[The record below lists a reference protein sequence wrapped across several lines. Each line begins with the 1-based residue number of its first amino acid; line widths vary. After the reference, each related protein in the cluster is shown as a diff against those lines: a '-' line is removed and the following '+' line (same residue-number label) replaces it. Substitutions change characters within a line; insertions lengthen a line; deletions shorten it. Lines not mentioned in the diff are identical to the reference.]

1 MTAGSGIKHE
11 RDDFPKDAAQP
22 PLSPCSRWR
31 SGQALTEYAIL
42 AAIIAIGVIVTVSLF
57 GEVVLGVFAQLGSA
71 MKQDG
76 STPDKAAVEDALSA
90 MNGDAAI
97 ARNMRN
103 FDQEAAGTPPPGPS
117 SSPPSRPA
125 PQGYA
130 GTHHLGNSGEP
141 GTISSYGNVINEG
154 LSYQITFALTPE
166 MINYANCSGNGS
178 IDLSFSAG
186 NHVGDYNNYINNEGV
201 NAVLLDGQTVGHAAN
216 GCNAVSLNV
225 GGLGPGLHTVT
236 FTSGNL
242 DTTRDDFNVSDIVI
256 GASGG

>member
-1 MTAGSGIKHE
+1 MTVGSRIQHE
-11 RDDFPKDAAQP
+11 RDDYPKDAAQP
-22 PLSPCSRWR
+22 PISPCNRRR

-42 AAIIAIGVIVTVSLF
+42 AAIIAIGVVVTVSLF
-57 GEVVLGVFAQLGSA
+57 GEVVLGVFTQLGSA

-76 STPDKAAVEDALSA
+76 STPDKTAVDDALSA
-90 MNGDAAI
+90 MDGDAAI

-103 FDQEAAGTPPPGPS
+103 FDQETAGTPPPGV
-117 SSPPSRPA
+117 SSPPPRPA

-141 GTISSYGNVINEG
+141 GTISSYGNIINEG

-166 MINYANCSGNGS
+166 MINYANYSGNGS

-186 NHVGDYNNYINNEGV
+186 NRVGDYNNYINNEGV

-225 GGLGPGLHTVT
+225 GSLGPGLHTVT